1 MGAEGSLYQRTFASL
16 GGIDPYAAA
25 MSDVYQDLFE
35 EGSYTGKGIYAVDAF
50 ETALAGRTPDSTL
63 LSHDLFEGVFARAG
77 LASDV
82 EVVEAYPARY
92 DVAALRYHRWA
103 RGDWQLLPWILGWNF
118 LLGEARKRSAM
129 MPASGR
135 WKMVD
140 NLRRTS
146 SPITCLLAL
155 MAGWLLPFDA
165 AVIWTLVYPG
175 HDRIAQLCTG
185 IGRSNCPAPCELK
198 SKPSYPKHHGGF
210 PRRPSAV
217 NVDCRVLGSS
227 GLADERR
234 DHPHPVEIIYH
245 PTRPS

>member
-1 MGAEGSLYQRTFASL
+1 MLCYSL
-16 GGIDPYAAA
+16 GSRQRSQWVRRALFISVRLRAWAASIP
-25 MSDVYQDLFE
+25 MPPPCPTSIR
-35 EGSYTGKGIYAVDAF
+35 IYSRKVPIRAKASMPS
-50 ETALAGRTPDSTL
+50 TPLKPHWLAERPNSTL

-82 EVVEAYPARY
+82 EVVEAYPTRY

-103 RGDWQLLPWILGWNF
+103 RGDWQLLPWILGWNVLF
-118 LLGEARKRSAM
+118 GEARRRSAM

-155 MAGWLLPFDA
+155 TAGWLLPFDA
-165 AVIWTLVYPG
+165 AVIWTLFVFG
-175 HDRIAQLCTG
+175 TIALPSFTPVLAATVV
-185 IGRSNCPAPCELK
+185 STPCELK

-210 PRRPSAV
+210 PRRLLQS
-217 NVDCRVLGSS
+217 C
-227 GLADERR
+227 
-234 DHPHPVEIIYH
+234 
-245 PTRPS
+245 